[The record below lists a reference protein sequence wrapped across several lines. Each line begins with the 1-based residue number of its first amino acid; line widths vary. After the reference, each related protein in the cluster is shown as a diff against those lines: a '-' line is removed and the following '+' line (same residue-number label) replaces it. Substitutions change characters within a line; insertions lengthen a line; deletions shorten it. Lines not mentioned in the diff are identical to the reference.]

1 MSIDEV
7 KAAIAALG
15 DADVGRGAQDM
26 LMQFEASREAWTV
39 AAQLLYDSSPQV
51 NQHHFRFFGA
61 KMLYSKIQRDFDQLA
76 DSDIS
81 AFMQSLIGHI
91 INLSQEPNIEMKV
104 CRYVCLS
111 IAALAIQINQ
121 SGVIRAVLQ
130 WLNPVLTGAP
140 TVILEF
146 LALLPEECINQRV
159 DVSRET
165 RETFAHQ
172 LTESFHEVL
181 TFLGTQWNAPNTN
194 EDNKRKILDCIEKWV
209 EFTHISVRTLAAQ
222 PLYGLCLDCFT
233 IPALSVAAT
242 GVVSTAFSKFKDD
255 KELPDLL
262 MMTMPRLLPL
272 RAAWNQLLAN
282 EAVEYDSDLQE
293 ICHSIS
299 KLFSMACEAALPVL
313 LDYGTGDFGQKEC
326 ILQLLECCRYPHD
339 IATSKFPLTFF
350 YMLSSRLDEMQ
361 GDHANP
367 EAAAHATHLFNM
379 YSPFFHTLLNIA
391 LEQCCSSEDY
401 FIMMDSVE
409 VGSYLGL
416 SDDEHE
422 TREVWQESIIDCRAV
437 LGVMAC
443 MNDVC
448 SSLGAKLHEISTQA
462 YSDQKWAPV
471 EARLFVLKFL
481 VVRVNSAENQMMPW
495 LVDTILKF
503 PDLYG
508 LKATFIELTGC
519 CAQWL
524 AVNPTTI
531 QHFLSELCKSLQEK
545 DFTLQSAIAIANI
558 FQKCQRIPETLKG
571 LPIVDMNNLII
582 QMRQLQ
588 TLTLAADNA
597 ILEGFCSII
606 SSLPS
611 SAVEDSL
618 RVVAGGLLDDLNNH
632 LVAEKRSD
640 VKKFDAGAFAGTI
653 DRLTTVL
660 KSLNI
665 ETQFY
670 AALFGQV
677 YVLLQEVLLISAK
690 NAYVSEKVCR
700 CYKYVMKTMKKEF
713 EPFLPSMTEHL
724 AHEYSR
730 NSLAAFLY
738 GGSICVAEFARI
750 NDPTINNLLLRMLQ
764 SMTASF
770 FKELTS
776 LEKFEEKPDLVEEFY
791 FLMAKA
797 TQFAP
802 TVFLQSQQE
811 QMTIYSGAIVGLQVK
826 HRDAH
831 RGILTFLEKFVGNVD
846 YQHKELDPVR
856 RHLSDVYLQV
866 SLNFG
871 GSLIS
876 ALLICLSGELTMHSL
891 GGSRNVCRLFLEMR
905 NVSHASSV
913 SNAPGAN
920 NVFYEWVNTA
930 IYTLPLEAQKIAIDM
945 KLQELSH
952 APEDVV
958 YRNLDKFFLRA
969 QCVKV

>member
-1 MSIDEV
+1 M
-7 KAAIAALG
+7 KAAIAAMG

-26 LMQFEASREAWTV
+26 LMQFEASREAWTI
-39 AAQLLYDSSPQV
+39 AAQLLYDASDES

-81 AFMQSLIGHI
+81 AFMQSLVGHI

-104 CRYVCLS
+104 CRYMCLS

-121 SGVIRAVLQ
+121 PGVIRVVLQ

-140 TVILEF
+140 AVILEF
-146 LALLPEECINQRV
+146 LALLPEECSNKRV
-159 DVSRET
+159 DVSQDT
-165 RETFAHQ
+165 REAFEHQ
-172 LTESFHEVL
+172 LTESFQDVL
-181 TFLGTQWNAPNTN
+181 TFLGTRWSAPDAS
-194 EDNKRKILDCIEKWV
+194 EENKRKILYCIEKWV
-209 EFTHISVRTLAAQ
+209 EYTHISVRTLAAQ
-222 PLYGLCLDCFT
+222 PLYGVCLDCFT
-233 IPALSVAAT
+233 VRGLFVAAT
-242 GVVSTAFSKFKDD
+242 GVVSTAFSRFKDS

-262 MMTMPRLLPL
+262 IMTMPRLLPL
-272 RAAWNQLLAN
+272 RAVWSQLLADD
-282 EAVEYDSDLQE
+282 AIEYDIDLQD

-299 KLFSMACEAALPVL
+299 KLISMACEAALPVM

-361 GDHANP
+361 GGHANP
-367 EAAAHATHLFNM
+367 DAAAHATNLFNQ
-379 YSPFFHTLLNIA
+379 YSPFFHTLLNITID
-391 LEQCCSSEDY
+391 QCRASEDY
-401 FIMMDSVE
+401 FVMMDKVD
-409 VGSYLGL
+409 VGTYLGL

-437 LGVMAC
+437 LGAMAC

-448 SSLGAKLHEISTQA
+448 TSLGAILHEISTQN
-462 YSDQKWAPV
+462 YTDQKWAPV

-481 VVRVNSAENQMMPW
+481 VVRISPEEAQIMPW
-495 LVDTILKF
+495 LVDTVLKF

-545 DFTLQSAIAIANI
+545 DFTLQSAIAIASI
-558 FQKCQRIPETLKG
+558 FQKCMRVPETLKG
-571 LPIVDMNNLII
+571 LPIVDMNNLIM

-606 SSLPS
+606 SSLPA
-611 SAVEDSL
+611 SAVEESL
-618 RVVAGGLLDDLNNH
+618 RVVAGGLVSDLNNH
-632 LVAEKRSD
+632 LVAEKRAD
-640 VKKFDAGAFAGTI
+640 VKKFDAAGFAGTI

-665 ETQFY
+665 DTQSY
-670 AALFGQV
+670 GALFGRV
-677 YVLLQEVLLISAK
+677 YTLLQQVLLISHT

-700 CYKYVMKTMKKEF
+700 CYKYVMKTMRKDF

-730 NSLAAFLY
+730 NPLAAFLY
-738 GGSICVAEFARI
+738 GGSICVAEFAKM
-750 NDPTINNLLLRMLQ
+750 NDPTINNLLLRMLR

-776 LEKFEEKPDLVEEFY
+776 LEIFEEKPDLVEEFY
-791 FLMAKA
+791 FLMAKV

-802 TVFLQSQQE
+802 MVFLQSQQE
-811 QMTIYSGAIVGLQVK
+811 QTTIYTAAIVGMQMK
-826 HRDAH
+826 HKDAH
-831 RGILTFLEKFVGNVD
+831 RGILTFFEKLVGNID
-846 YQHKELDPVR
+846 YQHKEQDPVH
-856 RHLSDVYLQV
+856 RHTSDIYMQLAV
-866 SLNFG
+866 NFG
-871 GSLIS
+871 GNLIS
-876 ALLICLSGELTMHSL
+876 ALLVCLSGELPMHTL
-891 GGSRNVCRLFLEMR
+891 GGSRNVCRIFLELR
-905 NVSHASSV
+905 NISHATTV
-913 SNAPGAN
+913 SNTQGAN
-920 NVFYEWVNTA
+920 SIFYEWVNSA
-930 IYTLPLEAQKIAIDM
+930 IYTLPPEAQKIAVDM

-958 YRNLDKFFLRA
+958 YRTLDKFFVRA
-969 QCVKV
+969 LCGKA